1 MGVLMSEERFED
13 CPIAVNEKD
22 YERYIPIPYQHFYV
36 NALNSYGKNEIISP
50 SGVEAKYGAYGRIKK
65 QE

>member
-1 MGVLMSEERFED
+1 MSEERFED

-36 NALNSYGKNEIISP
+36 NALNSCAKNEIVNP
-50 SGVEAKYGAYGRIKK
+50 SDVEAKYGVYGRIKK
-65 QE
+65 AQE